1 MRVPITSFLQR
12 EKVVGNEHLFQ
23 KAWNEFQMLDGMKV
37 SEMNDR
43 QKALVLIF
51 TKRTIDKDGKI
62 KRSVHQIAAHTL
74 AFLKVTDS
82 VGTTAK
88 TYKIN
93 IIEDIECKLEQTIFP
108 KSEAPFICSIINL
121 DKGFVPL
128 EYHTYKRQYRIYYY
142 KNEFM
147 VSVREPDQPNPPY
160 SSVDYPNDNYAEV
173 YKQVI
178 LKAKKLPVATSDTSC
193 PKAVWAAIYALA
205 DKVDDH
211 LVAKPNSGVE
221 FNIPIDSILPINKK
235 YSEVPLEG
243 SIGFESVVTTYHIA
257 EAISQWAFRIAT
269 DQATENDLDAQ
280 SVQCPVFKATC
291 KKVYLDVPKI
301 ETRECTNSRSFPSH
315 SLSLIMDEYLNIE

>member
-1 MRVPITSFLQR
+1 MRVPLNTFLQR
-12 EKVVGNEHLFQ
+12 ENVLGNEHLFQ
-23 KAWNEFQMLDGMKV
+23 KAWNEFKMLDGMKV

-51 TKRTIDKDGKI
+51 TKRTIDEGGML
-62 KRSVHQIAAHTL
+62 KRAVHQIAIHTL
-74 AFLKVTDS
+74 AYLKVTDS

-88 TYKIN
+88 IYKVN

-108 KSEAPFICSIINL
+108 KSEAPFICSILNL

-128 EYHTYKRQYRIYYY
+128 EYHNGKKQYRIYYH
-142 KNEFM
+142 KKQFM
-147 VSVREPDQPNPPY
+147 VSVRDPDDTKLPY
-160 SSVDYPNDNYAEV
+160 ASVDYPKDSYAEV

-178 LKAKKLPVATSDTSC
+178 LKAKKLPVSTSDTSC
-193 PKAVWAAIYALA
+193 TQPVWAAIYALA
-205 DKVDDH
+205 DRVGDH

-243 SIGFESVVTTYHIA
+243 SIGFESVVTTHHIA
-257 EAISQWAFRIAT
+257 EAIMQWATRIVTNQAT
-269 DQATENDLDAQ
+269 DNDLDAQ
-280 SVQCPVFKATC
+280 SVQCPTFKATC

-315 SLSLIMDEYLNIE
+315 SLSLIMDEYLNIN

>member
-1 MRVPITSFLQR
+1 MRIPVETFLQK
-12 EKVVGNEHLFQ
+12 ENVKGNEHLFQ
-23 KAWNEFQMLDGMKV
+23 KAWNEFKMLDGMKV

-51 TKRTIDKDGKI
+51 TKRVIDKEGKLA
-62 KRSVHQIAAHTL
+62 REVHQLAKHTL

-88 TYKIN
+88 VYKIN
-93 IIEDIECKLEQTIFP
+93 IIEDVECKLEQTIFP

-128 EYHTYKRQYRIYYY
+128 EYHTYKRQYRIYAY
-142 KNEFM
+142 KGEFM

-160 SSVDYPNDNYAEV
+160 ASVDYPKDNYAEV

-178 LKAKKLPVATSDTSC
+178 LKAKKLPVSTSDNTCS
-193 PKAVWAAIYALA
+193 KAVWAAVYALA

-221 FNIPIDSILPINKK
+221 FNIPIDSILPVNKP

-243 SIGFESVVTTYHIA
+243 SIGFESVVTTHHIA
-257 EAISQWAFRIAT
+257 EAIMQWATRIVTNQAT
-269 DQATENDLDAQ
+269 DNDLDAQ
-280 SVQCPVFKATC
+280 SVQCPTFKATC

-301 ETRECTNSRSFPSH
+301 ETRECTNSRSFSSH
-315 SLSLIMDEYLNIE
+315 SLSLIMDEYLNIN

>member
-1 MRVPITSFLQR
+1 MRVPLNTFLQR
-12 EKVVGNEHLFQ
+12 ENVLGNEHLFQ
-23 KAWNEFQMLDGMKV
+23 KAWNEFKMLDGMKV

-51 TKRTIDKDGKI
+51 TKRTIDKEGKLA
-62 KRSVHQIAAHTL
+62 REVHQLAKHTL
-74 AFLKVTDS
+74 AYLKVTDS

-88 TYKIN
+88 IYKIN

-108 KSEAPFICSIINL
+108 KSEAPFICSILNL

-128 EYHTYKRQYRIYYY
+128 EYHNGKKQYRIYYH
-142 KNEFM
+142 KKQFM
-147 VSVREPDQPNPPY
+147 VSVRDPDDTKLPY
-160 SSVDYPNDNYAEV
+160 ASVDYPKDNYAEV

-178 LKAKKLPVATSDTSC
+178 LKAKKLPVSTSDTSC
-193 PKAVWAAIYALA
+193 TKAVWAAIYALS
-205 DKVDDH
+205 DRVGDY

-221 FNIPIDSILPINKK
+221 FNIPIDSILPVNKL

-257 EAISQWAFRIAT
+257 EAIMQWATRIVTNQAT
-269 DQATENDLDAQ
+269 DNDLDAQ
-280 SVQCPVFKATC
+280 SVQCPIFKATC

-301 ETRECTNSRSFPSH
+301 ETRECTNSNSFSSH
-315 SLSLIMDEYLNIE
+315 SLSLIMDEYLNIN

>member
-1 MRVPITSFLQR
+1 MRVPLNIFLQR
-12 EKVVGNEHLFQ
+12 ENVLGNEHLFQ
-23 KAWNEFQMLDGMKV
+23 KAWNEFKMLDGMKV

-51 TKRTIDKDGKI
+51 TKRTIDEGGVI
-62 KRSVHQIAAHTL
+62 KRAVHQIAIHTL
-74 AFLKVTDS
+74 AYLKVTDS
-82 VGTTAK
+82 VGITAK
-88 TYKIN
+88 IYKVN

-108 KSEAPFICSIINL
+108 KSEAPFICSILNL

-128 EYHTYKRQYRIYYY
+128 EYHNGKKQYRIYYH
-142 KNEFM
+142 KKQFM
-147 VSVREPDQPNPPY
+147 VSVRDPDDTKLPY
-160 SSVDYPNDNYAEV
+160 ASVDYPNDNYAEV

-178 LKAKKLPVATSDTSC
+178 LKAKKLPVSTSDTTC
-193 PKAVWAAIYALA
+193 TQPVWAAIYALA
-205 DKVDDH
+205 DRVGDH
-211 LVAKPNSGVE
+211 LIAKPNSGVE
-221 FNIPIDSILPINKK
+221 FNIPIDSILPLNKK

-269 DQATENDLDAQ
+269 NQATDNDLDAQ

-315 SLSLIMDEYLNIE
+315 SLSLIMDEYLNIN